1 MGSLYSHNIDNEEP
15 ASETWTMTQ
24 IFQLDQELSD
34 WQNGLSTDLSLL
46 TPETFP
52 KESIKDPIGE
62 RYRAI
67 LTLRFLNTKLLLHR
81 PVFMRSL
88 GKSSHQDHRRSFGE
102 MRKTF
107 NTSVVRCATESVTI
121 VHTML
126 TSQHLGRHLLGAWWF
141 TLFYVFHA
149 SLATFGSALIPVD
162 QLEGGQDYVAHL
174 KKVQQ
179 TLRKAV
185 EAMPLLTARC
195 SLIDQCV
202 EYISQL
208 ILLVDGWSKS
218 YLVIH
223 VPSTIASFLILCAD
237 LIYSR
242 NIGNL
247 SHRGKCSKPA
257 THASRPR
264 DHECT

>member
-1 MGSLYSHNIDNEEP
+1 MASLYSHNIDTDEP

-34 WQNGLSTDLSLL
+34 WQNALSTDLSLL
-46 TPETFP
+46 ARENPPAEP
-52 KESIKDPIGE
+52 VSDPVGE
-62 RYRAI
+62 RYRTI

-81 PVFMRSL
+81 PVFMKSL
-88 GKSSHQDHRRSFGE
+88 GSSSNQDHRRSFGE

-126 TSQHLGRHLLGAWWF
+126 TSQKLGRHLLGAWWF

-149 SLATFGSALIPVD
+149 SLAAFGSALIPVD
-162 QLEGGQDYVAHL
+162 QLEGGKDYNAHL

-185 EAMPLLTARC
+185 EAMPLLTSKC

-208 ILLVDGWSKS
+208 LLLVDGWSR
-218 YLVIH
+218 
-223 VPSTIASFLILCAD
+223 STLSTSTQTSTTILC
-237 LIYSR
+237 
-242 NIGNL
+242 
-247 SHRGKCSKPA
+247 
-257 THASRPR
+257 
-264 DHECT
+264 